1 MVHSRK
7 IPNRES
13 WKYRISKDFMKK
25 EDAEIPGLRQSSTGV
40 VQLSRISSWVKL
52 CFLLYFQHS
61 RAESKVANLKIS
73 GFS

>member
-1 MVHSRK
+1 
-7 IPNRES
+7 
-13 WKYRISKDFMKK
+13 MKK

-73 GFS
+73 GYS